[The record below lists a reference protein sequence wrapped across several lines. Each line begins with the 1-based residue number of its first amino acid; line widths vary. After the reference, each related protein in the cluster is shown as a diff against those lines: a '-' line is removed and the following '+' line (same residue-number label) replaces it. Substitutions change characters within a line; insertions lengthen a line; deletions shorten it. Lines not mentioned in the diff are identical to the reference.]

1 MKPRIGLTLSGGG
14 SKGAFTVGVLK
25 VIDQMLISSPYPVIS
40 GTSTGAL
47 IATLLTTNQ
56 FARLVKIYSEVQ
68 TENIV
73 NPHHALIASILGRE
87 GVLFASAI
95 LGGRAIYDTAALHK
109 TIERNVDFHRIKA
122 RSSKTLM
129 IYNTVNLQTGS
140 LQTFNNRDH
149 SVRQL
154 LDALVASASMPV
166 LMDPVEITLAGK
178 KEQYVDGGVREFLPL
193 RAVFDSG
200 IDVDHII
207 AISTAPLKP
216 KPTKSS
222 LDKITAILAR
232 TVDLLNSEVARND
245 YSGALLFN
253 SILHMIENAEAQGIS
268 QTKILRGVP
277 AEIRRRLSGKRAI
290 PVTFIGP
297 SQHIDMDPLEFE
309 PVAMKKLMKEGVAI
323 GKTIVP
329 KIVDAL
335 EDVT

>member
-1 MKPRIGLTLSGGG
+1 MKPRIGLALSGGG

-25 VIDQMLISSPYPVIS
+25 VIDQMLDPAPYAVIS

-87 GVLFASAI
+87 GVLFASAV
-95 LGGRAIYDTAALHK
+95 LGGRAIYDTAALRK
-109 TIERNVDFHRIKA
+109 TIERNVDFHKIKA

-129 IYNTVNLQTGS
+129 IYNTVNLQNGS

-253 SILHMIENAEAQGIS
+253 SILHMIENAEAQGMS
-268 QTKILRGVP
+268 QTKILREIP
-277 AEIRRRLSGKRAI
+277 IEIRRRLSGKRAI
-290 PVTFIGP
+290 PITFIGP
-297 SQHIDMDPLEFE
+297 KGHIDMDPLEFE

-323 GKTIVP
+323 GKPIVP

-335 EDVT
+335 KDIA